1 MIAKARR
8 TSDEVIPNASFSP
21 KGMKRKLSI
30 LDAAIALLVAEGGE
44 SFSMNKVAN
53 RANISLGNLQY
64 YFPKK
69 TDLIQGML
77 RNMLD
82 IDLAKLEAVA
92 RDTDNDALSRFTV
105 LIDSLLESNNNIED
119 AKVVTHLWSVS
130 LYNQELNE
138 IHDNWYSEYRVL
150 MMHILMELNPKRSK
164 AQLHSITVLI
174 ISLIEGSCMLTGAG
188 RIKHPELRNYESD
201 LRNTL
206 IDLAVS

>member
-1 MIAKARR
+1 MTAKTHR
-8 TSDEVIPNASFSP
+8 TSDEVIPNTSFSP
-21 KGMKRKLSI
+21 KGIKRKLSI

-53 RANISLGNLQY
+53 KANISLGNLQY

-82 IDLAKLEAVA
+82 IDLEKLEAVA
-92 RDTDNDALSRFTV
+92 RDTDNDALSRFNV

-130 LYNQELNE
+130 LYNQELNK

-150 MMHILMELNPKRSK
+150 MMHILVELNPKRSK
-164 AQLHSITVLI
+164 AQLHSVTVLI